1 MSLDLTVDEIVDTLK
16 RSSLTTVLVEGK
28 DDILIY
34 RWIESEIGVVNANFF
49 PCGGRDKLLQVFERR
64 SEFPDLKAIFVADKD
79 AYVYVNPPENL
90 AEIIWTNGY
99 SIENDLYFGRNIES
113 LLDNQEKEIFT
124 TSLNSFIEYYA
135 FEIENYLEGREFCF
149 RNHPQHLICDIQN
162 IVKQDFLEQI
172 NFVKAKDEVVEN
184 LRENYDVLIRGK
196 SLFALLTRILSKHN
210 RPIKHKKL
218 TLLEHCY
225 RTHKSEKFIEL
236 INKIN
241 EKICA

>member
-1 MSLDLTVDEIVDTLK
+1 MSLDLTVDEIIETLK
-16 RSSLTTVLVEGK
+16 RSTLTTVLVEGK

-49 PCGGRDKLLQVFERR
+49 PCGGRDRLLQIFERR

-99 SIENDLYFGRNIES
+99 SIENDLYYGRNIET
-113 LLDNQEKEIFT
+113 LLDNQEKNVFS

-149 RNHPQHLICDIQN
+149 RNHPQHLICDIQHT
-162 IVKQDFLEQI
+162 VKQDFLEQI
-172 NFVKAKDEVVEN
+172 NFVKAKDEILDN
-184 LRENYDVLIRGK
+184 LRDNYDVLIRGK
-196 SLFALLTRILSKHN
+196 SLFALLTRILSKQN
-210 RPIKHKKL
+210 RAIKHSKL
-218 TLLEHCY
+218 SLLEHCY

-236 INKIN
+236 INRIN

>member
-1 MSLDLTVDEIVDTLK
+1 MSLALTVDEIVNTLK

-90 AEIIWTNGY
+90 SEIIWTNGY
-99 SIENDLYFGRNIES
+99 SIENDLYYGRNIES
-113 LLDNQEKEIFT
+113 LLDNQEKVIFS
-124 TSLNSFIEYYA
+124 TSLNSFVEYYG
-135 FEIENYLEGREFCF
+135 FEIQNFLEGRDFCF

-162 IVKQDFLEQI
+162 AVKQEFLEQI
-172 NFVKAKDEVVEN
+172 NFVQPNNELIEN
-184 LRENYDVLIRGK
+184 LRNNYDVLIRGK
-196 SLFALLTRILSKHN
+196 SLFALLTRILSKQN
-210 RPIKHKKL
+210 RAIKHSKL

>member
-1 MSLDLTVDEIVDTLK
+1 MLTQT
-16 RSSLTTVLVEGK
+16 
-28 DDILIY
+28 
-34 RWIESEIGVVNANFF
+34 FF
-49 PCGGRDKLLQVFERR
+49 LCGGRDKLLQVFERR

-172 NFVKAKDEVVEN
+172 NFVKAKDEIVEN

-210 RPIKHKKL
+210 RPIKHSKL